1 MKSAVIASI
10 FTGTS
15 LIACLVRV
23 ADNVSLADHPVSS
36 SVDTTNADS
45 MTASFSSTAGLGE
58 AAGVGALCPRLSEA
72 AASVPKPT
80 ATRMTAAR
88 VFNREERFMVRIR

>member
-1 MKSAVIASI
+1 M
-10 FTGTS
+10 
-15 LIACLVRV
+15 RV

-58 AAGVGALCPRLSEA
+58 AAGAGALCPRLSEA

-80 ATRMTAAR
+80 ATRITAAR

>member
-36 SVDTTNADS
+36 SVDTTNADN
-45 MTASFSSTAGLGE
+45 MTAALSSTAGLGE
-58 AAGVGALCPRLSEA
+58 SAGVGALCPRLSQA

-80 ATRMTAAR
+80 ATRMTAAM
-88 VFNREERFMVRIR
+88 VLNREERFMVRIR